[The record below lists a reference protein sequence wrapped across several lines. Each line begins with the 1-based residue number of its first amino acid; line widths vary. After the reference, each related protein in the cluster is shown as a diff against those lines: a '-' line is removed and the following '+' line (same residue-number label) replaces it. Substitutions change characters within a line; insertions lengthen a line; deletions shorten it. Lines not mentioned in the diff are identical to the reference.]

1 MGTFKHLLFVYLF
14 LVVLGLS
21 RCAGFSLVALSGGCS
36 LFAVHGLLTAL
47 VSLAAEH
54 RLQSTQ
60 ASVVAA
66 RRLRSWGSQAPEH
79 SRSSAGP
86 WA

>member
-1 MGTFKHLLFVYLF
+1 MGAFKHLLSVYLF

-21 RCAGFSLVALSGGCS
+21 CCAGFSLVAVSGGCS
-36 LFAVHGLLTAL
+36 VSAVRGLLTAL

-54 RLQSTQ
+54 RLRSTQ

-79 SRSSAGP
+79 SHSSAGP